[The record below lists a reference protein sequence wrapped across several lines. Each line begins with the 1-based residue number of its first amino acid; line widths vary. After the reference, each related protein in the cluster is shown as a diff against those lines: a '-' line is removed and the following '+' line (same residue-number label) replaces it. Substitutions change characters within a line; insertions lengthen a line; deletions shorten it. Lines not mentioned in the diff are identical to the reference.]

1 MATVRFE
8 REHHRAVSQALDTLR
23 NLWTSLDETFLGAG
37 CTDST
42 LCVDVLAEL
51 EERMRC
57 ELQTE
62 TEQNTVSRILA
73 YGRGLAEGN
82 VVRLERKP
90 W

>member
-42 LCVDVLAEL
+42 LWLAEL

-73 YGRGLAEGN
+73 YGRGLTEGN